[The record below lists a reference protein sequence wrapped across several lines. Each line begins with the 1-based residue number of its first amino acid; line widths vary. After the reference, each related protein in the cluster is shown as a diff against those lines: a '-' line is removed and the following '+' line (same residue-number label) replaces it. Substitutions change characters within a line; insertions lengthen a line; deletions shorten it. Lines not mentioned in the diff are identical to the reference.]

1 MPGDRKLRLADR
13 YELEEG
19 GLYLSGLQALVRIPI
34 DQHQLDQRNGLAT
47 ATLISGYEG
56 SPLAG
61 YDLEIGR
68 QRQLLERSGV
78 VFRPAVNEELGADAV
93 QGSQLASASA
103 DKTCDGVIGI
113 WYGKAPGLDRATDA
127 LRHGNLGG
135 AHPTG
140 GVLVLVGD
148 DSIAKSSTVPSSS
161 EMAMA
166 EIGLPVLAPADPQ
179 DVLDLGLHGIA
190 LSRFCGLWTGVK
202 LATNVVDGAASV
214 QVGLG
219 RLDLAEPD
227 RSIGGTDFVP
237 EVSANFLQPNLGRLE
252 ASLMGERLELARRYA
267 RANHLNRIE
276 GDARARVGII
286 AAGPTYLDVHQALR
300 MIGIGP
306 GELAGSGVRIL
317 KLGMVSPLE
326 PRIVEDFARGL
337 EEIVVVEEKRAFIE
351 LALKDQLYGQ
361 PGAPLI
367 SGRRTPSGA
376 PMFRPTAD
384 LPPDL
389 IARQLAPRLVAHLG
403 QPAVQAWLTA
413 QQDPPRRPEL
423 LPIAARTP
431 YFCSGCPHNRSTQV
445 PAGSLVGA
453 GIGCSTLAV
462 LMPEERF
469 GRIIGFTHMG
479 GEGATWV
486 GMEPFVTQS
495 HLIQNMGDGT
505 FHHSGSLA
513 VRQAIA
519 SGASVTFKLLYNG
532 AVAMTGGQQAVGKMP
547 VPDLA
552 AALLAEG
559 VRKVVITTEDP
570 RRYRRV
576 RLPRGVQVRH
586 RDRLAATQEELAAE
600 RGVTVLIHDQECAT
614 ELRRKR
620 KRGLAAEPAE
630 RILINER
637 VCEGCGDCGAKSNCL
652 SVQPID
658 TEFGRKTRIHQASCN
673 KDYSCLDGD
682 CPSFV
687 TVTPARPSRRKTGP
701 GRRKTGP
708 PGRQAGPA
716 SGAGPLPEPVLRVPA
731 DAFSMRITGVG
742 GTGVVTVAQIIS
754 TAASLAGLQVRS
766 LDQLG
771 LAQKGGAVISDIK
784 LSSAPFTGANKVTP
798 GSCDLYLGCDLLVAA
813 DAVNLAVAAPDR
825 TIAVTCTSRVPTGA
839 MVRDTAV
846 AFPDVAATVAR
857 IHELTRAEHAVAVDA
872 RAETTALLGDDQFT
886 NVFLVGA
893 AVQAGALP
901 IPARHIEE
909 ALELNGVA
917 VERNV
922 EAFRAGRRHVAGEPG
937 GSALPAAPA
946 GSGTGISPAA
956 AQIVSGLG
964 ADPVLRAV
972 AGRRADE
979 LIAYQDHA
987 YAAEFVARVRVVAD
1001 AERAGLGAPGPLTG
1015 AYARNLFKLMAYKD
1029 EYEVARLSLDP
1040 ALDEQV
1046 VAQFGDQARYSYRL
1060 HPPVLRALGLKK
1072 KVTLGPWFR
1081 PAFGL
1086 LYAGRR
1092 LRGTGLDVFGRT
1104 EVRRTERALP
1114 GEYHEA
1120 VTRALPRLSPATRPA
1135 LVALAELPDMVR
1147 GYEHIKL
1154 GNVSRYRAA
1163 LRSALADIELS
1174 SPPT

>member
-1 MPGDRKLRLADR
+1 MSLLGYRKLRLADR

-19 GLYLSGLQALVRIPI
+19 SLYLSGLQALVRIPI

-166 EIGLPVLAPADPQ
+166 EIGMPVLAPADPQ

-190 LSRFCGLWTGVK
+190 LSRSCGLWTGVK

-214 QVGLG
+214 QVGLD

-227 RSIGGTDFVP
+227 RSIGGTDFVH

-252 ASLMGERLELARRYA
+252 ASLMGQRLELARRYA

-286 AAGPTYLDVHQALR
+286 AAGSTYLDVHQALR

-306 GELAGSGVRIL
+306 GELAGTGVRIL

-337 EEIVVVEEKRAFIE
+337 DEIVVVEEKRAFIE

-367 SGRRTPSGA
+367 SGRRTPSGT

-389 IARQLAPRLVAHLG
+389 IARQLAPRLAAHLG

-469 GRIIGFTHMG
+469 GNIIGFTQMG

-495 HLIQNMGDGT
+495 HLIQNIGDGT

-519 SGASVTFKLLYNG
+519 SGTRITFKLLYNG

-547 VPDLA
+547 VPDVA

-570 RRYRRV
+570 RRYRGV
-576 RLPRGVQVRH
+576 RLPRGVAVRH
-586 RDRLAATQEELAAE
+586 RDRLAATQDELAAVD
-600 RGVTVLIHDQECAT
+600 GVTVLIHDQECAT

-652 SVQPID
+652 SVQPVD

-682 CPSFV
+682 CPSFL
-687 TVTPARPSRRKTGP
+687 TVKTGRPSRKTSPSRRKTGP
-701 GRRKTGP
+701 AR
-708 PGRQAGPA
+708 
-716 SGAGPLPEPVLRVPA
+716 GAGALPEPVLRVPA
-731 DAFSMRITGVG
+731 DDFSMRITGVG

-754 TAASLAGLQVRS
+754 TAASMAGLQVRS

-813 DAVNLAVAAPDR
+813 DAVNLAVTAPDR

-857 IHELTRAEHAVAVDA
+857 IHELTRSEHSVTVDA

-893 AVQAGALP
+893 AAQAGALP
-901 IPARHIEE
+901 IPARYIEE

-917 VERNV
+917 VQRNI
-922 EAFRAGRRHVAGEPG
+922 EAFRAGRRYVAG
-937 GSALPAAPA
+937 GSAPAAAPA
-946 GSGTGISPAA
+946 GGSTGISPAA

-964 ADPVLRAV
+964 ADPALRAV
-972 AGRRADE
+972 TGRRADE

-987 YAAEFVARVRVVAD
+987 YAAEFAARVRVVAD
-1001 AERAGLGAPGPLTG
+1001 AERAGLGAPGPLTD

-1046 VAQFGDQARYSYRL
+1046 VAQFGEQARYSYRL

-1072 KVTLGPWFR
+1072 KITLGPWFR

-1104 EVRRTERALP
+1104 AVRRTERALP

-1120 VTRALPRLSPATRPA
+1120 VTRALPRLSPATLPA

-1154 GNVSRYRAA
+1154 GNVSRYREA
-1163 LRSALADIELS
+1163 LRSALDDIELTAPAEPLS
-1174 SPPT
+1174 

>member
-1 MPGDRKLRLADR
+1 MSLPGDRKLRLADR

-166 EIGLPVLAPADPQ
+166 EIGMPVLAPADPQ

-214 QVGLG
+214 QVGLD

-227 RSIGGTDFVP
+227 RSIGGADFVH

-267 RANHLNRIE
+267 RANQLNRIE

-286 AAGPTYLDVHQALR
+286 AA
-300 MIGIGP
+300 
-306 GELAGSGVRIL
+306 
-317 KLGMVSPLE
+317 
-326 PRIVEDFARGL
+326 
-337 EEIVVVEEKRAFIE
+337 
-351 LALKDQLYGQ
+351 
-361 PGAPLI
+361 
-367 SGRRTPSGA
+367 
-376 PMFRPTAD
+376 
-384 LPPDL
+384 
-389 IARQLAPRLVAHLG
+389 
-403 QPAVQAWLTA
+403 
-413 QQDPPRRPEL
+413 
-423 LPIAARTP
+423 
-431 YFCSGCPHNRSTQV
+431 
-445 PAGSLVGA
+445 
-453 GIGCSTLAV
+453 
-462 LMPEERF
+462 
-469 GRIIGFTHMG
+469 
-479 GEGATWV
+479 
-486 GMEPFVTQS
+486 
-495 HLIQNMGDGT
+495 
-505 FHHSGSLA
+505 
-513 VRQAIA
+513 
-519 SGASVTFKLLYNG
+519 
-532 AVAMTGGQQAVGKMP
+532 
-547 VPDLA
+547 
-552 AALLAEG
+552 
-559 VRKVVITTEDP
+559 
-570 RRYRRV
+570 
-576 RLPRGVQVRH
+576 
-586 RDRLAATQEELAAE
+586 
-600 RGVTVLIHDQECAT
+600 
-614 ELRRKR
+614 
-620 KRGLAAEPAE
+620 
-630 RILINER
+630 
-637 VCEGCGDCGAKSNCL
+637 
-652 SVQPID
+652 
-658 TEFGRKTRIHQASCN
+658 
-673 KDYSCLDGD
+673 
-682 CPSFV
+682 
-687 TVTPARPSRRKTGP
+687 
-701 GRRKTGP
+701 
-708 PGRQAGPA
+708 
-716 SGAGPLPEPVLRVPA
+716 
-731 DAFSMRITGVG
+731 
-742 GTGVVTVAQIIS
+742 AQIIS
-754 TAASLAGLQVRS
+754 TAAGLAGLQVRS

-813 DAVNLAVAAPDR
+813 DAVNLAVTAPDR
-825 TIAVTCTSRVPTGA
+825 TVAVTCTSRVPTGA

-917 VERNV
+917 VERNI
-922 EAFRAGRRHVAGEPG
+922 EAFRAGRRYVAG
-937 GSALPAAPA
+937 GSAPAAAP
-946 GSGTGISPAA
+946 SGGGTRISPAA

-964 ADPVLRAV
+964 ADPALRAV

-987 YAAEFVARVRVVAD
+987 YAEEFAARVRVVAD
-1001 AERAGLGAPGPLTG
+1001 AERAGLGAPGPLTD

-1046 VAQFGDQARYSYRL
+1046 VAQFGEQARYSYRL
-1060 HPPVLRALGLKK
+1060 HPPVLRALGMKK
-1072 KVTLGPWFR
+1072 KITLGPWVRPGFR
-1081 PAFGL
+1081 L

-1120 VTRALPRLSPATRPA
+1120 VTRGLPRLSPATLPA

-1154 GNVSRYRAA
+1154 GNVSRYRDA
-1163 LRSALADIELS
+1163 LRSALGEIELS
-1174 SPPT
+1174 APAEPLS